1 MRKSHPFICN
11 ALHDIAVTPLLQ
23 SHILEFSNALPFQ
36 PAMSLLKTALPSA
49 RLSASQA
56 QRLAQHFGGLE
67 ETEALLQSPG
77 FDIPEPSAEGGESV
91 LYIQADGGHL
101 LTDNGYKETKVGRL
115 FCGQHIKQVSSDNE
129 DVMLR
134 NKLECSDY
142 LAHLGHY
149 KDFVARLNPLIDNHL
164 RKHPHAKPVVVSD
177 GADWIEKWQ
186 SKCYPHAKVILDFY
200 HAAEKLCEFAS
211 MVFSSSKNKE
221 QWVAKRKAELL
232 KGQVQKVILAI
243 RTKALGRRCSIIE
256 KADAVIQY
264 YQKNSYRMKY
274 DEYRKAGYCIG
285 SGAIESAISTVVQQ
299 RCKLVG
305 QRWTQRVTAVLNLRA
320 AFKSGKQ
327 EGIRRIINAQMGHLW
342 AA

>member
-1 MRKSHPFICN
+1 
-11 ALHDIAVTPLLQ
+11 
-23 SHILEFSNALPFQ
+23 
-36 PAMSLLKTALPSA
+36 LLKTAFPSA

-56 QRLAQHFGGLE
+56 QRLAQHFGGLNEVE
-67 ETEALLQSPG
+67 ELLQSPG
-77 FDIPEPSAEGGESV
+77 FDIPASAENGESV

-101 LTDNGYKETKVGRL
+101 LTDDGYKETKVGRL

-129 DVMLR
+129 EVMLR
-134 NKLECSDY
+134 NKLEHSDY

-164 RKHPHAKPVVVSD
+164 KKHPHVQPVVVSD
-177 GADWIEKWQ
+177 GAEWIENWQ
-186 SKCYPHAKVILDFY
+186 SRCYPDAKVILDFY

-221 QWVAKRKAELL
+221 QWAAKRKAELL
-232 KGQVQKVILAI
+232 EGQVERVILAI

-305 QRWTQRVTAVLNLRA
+305 QRWTQRVAAVLNLRA
-320 AFKSGKQ
+320 AFKSGKR
-327 EGIRRIINAQMGHLW
+327 EGLRRIINDQMRHPW